1 MRRKIAC
8 VLNKSPTYQSE
19 YVGRLFDGISAHLRD
34 FEFVAVQSMWPGW
47 WSKMELFNPALG
59 GDILYFDLDT
69 IIVGPID
76 DLFTGKLTLLSD
88 FNVPKLVET
97 GVMFL
102 PEADRA
108 KVWDAWAP
116 DPAAVRKKHY
126 SDGSFLREFYGG
138 AARWQDEVPGKIVSY
153 KNHCQPF
160 VPKGASVVCFHGLPK
175 PKDIGWKLACG

>member
-8 VLNKSPTYQSE
+8 VLNKSPTFQAD
-19 YVGRLFDGISAHLRD
+19 YVGRLYSGISEHLES
-34 FEFVAVQSMWPGW
+34 FEFVAVQSTWPGW
-47 WSKMELFNPALG
+47 WSKMELFDPAIN

-76 DLFTGKLTLLSD
+76 ELFTGYLTLLAD

-102 PEADRA
+102 PEVDREE
-108 KVWDAWAP
+108 VWSAWSS
-116 DPAAVRKKHY
+116 DPQAVMKKY
-126 SDGSFLREFYGG
+126 RTDGAFLREFYSD
-138 AARWQDEVPGKIVSY
+138 AYRWQDVLPGKLVSY
-153 KNHCQPF
+153 KNHCRQV
-160 VPKGASVVCFHGLPK
+160 VPRDASVVCFHGRPK